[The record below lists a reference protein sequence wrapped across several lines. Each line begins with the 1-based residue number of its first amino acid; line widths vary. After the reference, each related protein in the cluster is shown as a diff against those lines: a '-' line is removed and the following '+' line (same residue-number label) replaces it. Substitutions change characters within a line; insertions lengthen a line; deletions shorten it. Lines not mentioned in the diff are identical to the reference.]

1 MKIKLILYSIVFLL
15 FFSVLPVFS
24 KENET
29 RFTCDLTF
37 FKNKYVFKILGHPVE
52 LPVKVYVD
60 QMHDSFMIPL
70 RFIATSLRYDVEW
83 NSEESVASFFSTW
96 NEFSI
101 KIRNED
107 SLQVLS
113 SSLPI
118 SHFSLKHDR
127 IYADASTV
135 ATLFDIAIMESY
147 DPNAISFLT
156 LRERIYIEA
165 PNFVLND
172 TEGNRFD
179 LYKELEKPENE
190 FFVLNF
196 YATRCPFCLKA
207 LPLLVDLEED
217 YAHKNVSVI
226 GINTDTAGQEE
237 DRDEKLEKYGV
248 QYRVVQDIINTIYDR
263 YHVAGVPNFYVVNQD
278 HEIVYHSLVADEE
291 QIQLLRQWLDLHL
304 KNE

>member
-1 MKIKLILYSIVFLL
+1 MKLKWAAYLLVFLL

-24 KENET
+24 KQNT
-29 RFTCDLTF
+29 TSFTCDLTF

-60 QMHDSFMIPL
+60 DMVDSFMIPL
-70 RFIATSLRYDVEW
+70 RYIATSLRYDVEW
-83 NSEESVASFFSTW
+83 DSKASVASFSSSW
-96 NEFSI
+96 NQFSI
-101 KIRNED
+101 KICDEN

-113 SSLPI
+113 SSFPI
-118 SHFSLKHDR
+118 SHFTLKHDR
-127 IYADASTV
+127 IYADATTV
-135 ATLFDIAIMESY
+135 ATLFDVSIIDSY

-156 LRERIYIEA
+156 LRERILIEA
-165 PNFVLND
+165 PNFVLDD
-172 TEGNRFD
+172 TEGNSFD

-217 YAHKNVSVI
+217 YTHKNVSVI
-226 GINTDTAGQEE
+226 GINTDTAGQED

-248 QYRVVQDIINTIYDR
+248 QYPVVQDINNKIYDR

-304 KNE
+304 GRK